1 MTTEEDRRLV
11 AALTTEVCEQ
21 RAALVGLVAEL
32 DIVCDMFQKDPY
44 KMPAYVE
51 AKRLLA

>member
-11 AALTTEVCEQ
+11 AALTTEACEQ
-21 RAALVGLVAEL
+21 RAALVGLVAAVEL
-32 DIVCDMFQKDPY
+32 LCDRFCKDQN
-44 KMPAYVE
+44 KIPAYVE

>member
-21 RAALVGLVAEL
+21 RSALTELAAAVEVL
-32 DIVCDMFQKDPY
+32 CDQFCKDPN

>member
-21 RAALVGLVAEL
+21 RSALVGLVAAVDL
-32 DIVCDMFQKDPY
+32 LCDRFCKDPN
-44 KMPAYVE
+44 KIPAYVE
-51 AKRLLA
+51 AKRILA